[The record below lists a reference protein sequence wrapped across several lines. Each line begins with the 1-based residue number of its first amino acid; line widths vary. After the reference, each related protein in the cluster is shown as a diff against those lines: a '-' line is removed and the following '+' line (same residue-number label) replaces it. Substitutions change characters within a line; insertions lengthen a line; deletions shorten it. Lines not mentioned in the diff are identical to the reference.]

1 MAATGAMT
9 TRRPAPGWVFGG
21 SLGAF
26 FATFAALA
34 FGAADDA
41 PVAAK
46 PRPVVVRRVITTVVV
61 HNARPVRR
69 VPETQPVAPPAQ
81 PPVAPAPLTT
91 RSS

>member
-1 MAATGAMT
+1 MT
-9 TRRPAPGWVFGG
+9 TRRPSPGWVFGG

-69 VPETQPVAPPAQ
+69 VPVSRDVSPPA
-81 PPVAPAPLTT
+81 PTPAPLTT
-91 RSS
+91 QSS